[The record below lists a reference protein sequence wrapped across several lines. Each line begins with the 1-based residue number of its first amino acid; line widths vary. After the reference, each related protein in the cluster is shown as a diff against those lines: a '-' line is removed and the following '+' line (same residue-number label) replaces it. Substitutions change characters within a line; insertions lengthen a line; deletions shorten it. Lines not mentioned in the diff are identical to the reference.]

1 MEAPCCLK
9 GSDPGHLAA
18 QLFRELRGSLF
29 PPWALAHRLG
39 FCGMQILTSFCPIAP
54 EY

>member
-18 QLFRELRGSLF
+18 QLF

-39 FCGMQILTSFCPIAP
+39 FCGLQILTSFSPIAP